1 MPCVASIREL
11 RELTNTLNE
20 WRGALRR
27 WHVWLNVLDGFSE
40 EEAWALQW
48 EFVESLAFQCLF
60 YPSATRDR
68 FIFVATN
75 ALHQVRMAADAAYPD
90 RLAADPKP
98 GKEDRP
104 RFLARKDSEAQLEDI
119 ASSLD
124 GGAAFVAALRSLDE
138 DDYLELTR
146 NFRNLASHAIAP
158 RLTVGHTNMVVRRV
172 VAAT

>member
-1 MPCVASIREL
+1 MDFQKRKHGRCNGSSLSRSRSSASSI
-11 RELTNTLNE
+11 
-20 WRGALRR
+20 
-27 WHVWLNVLDGFSE
+27 
-40 EEAWALQW
+40 
-48 EFVESLAFQCLF
+48 
-60 YPSATRDR
+60 
-68 FIFVATN
+68 
-75 ALHQVRMAADAAYPD
+75 QVRHATA
-90 RLAADPKP
+90 
-98 GKEDRP
+98 
-104 RFLARKDSEAQLEDI
+104 SSSLEDI